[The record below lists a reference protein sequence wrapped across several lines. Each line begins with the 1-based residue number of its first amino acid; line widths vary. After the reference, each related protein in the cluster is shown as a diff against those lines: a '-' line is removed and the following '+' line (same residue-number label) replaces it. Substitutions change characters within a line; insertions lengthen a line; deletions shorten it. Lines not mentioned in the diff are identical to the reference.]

1 MLHWIGYFLSPS
13 MHDKLSWSEEIT
25 MADTNNTHLTR
36 PILVQ
41 KPFYPLPIG
50 AISSS
55 SHTWHPPQDL
65 HYITFKAAVVP
76 KFMLFGRILRLSI
89 SRPRWNSLGHCFL
102 GSHGIVFL
110 LGWCLDIRSNSF
122 GWMCG
127 TYIWNVVWDT
137 SECIF
142 GIESTQE
149 RFRFRFR

>member
-55 SHTWHPPQDL
+55 SHTRHLSQDL
-65 HYITFKAAVVP
+65 HYIAFKTAVVP
-76 KFMLFGRILRLSI
+76 KFMFFSRILRLTV
-89 SRPRWNSLGHCFL
+89 SRPRWNCLGNCFVGSL
-102 GSHGIVFL
+102 GIVFL
-110 LGWCLDIRSNSF
+110 LGWCLDVQSNSF
-122 GWMCG
+122 GCMCR
-127 TYIWNVVWDT
+127 TYIWNVAWDT

-142 GIESTQE
+142 GIESIQ
-149 RFRFRFR
+149 